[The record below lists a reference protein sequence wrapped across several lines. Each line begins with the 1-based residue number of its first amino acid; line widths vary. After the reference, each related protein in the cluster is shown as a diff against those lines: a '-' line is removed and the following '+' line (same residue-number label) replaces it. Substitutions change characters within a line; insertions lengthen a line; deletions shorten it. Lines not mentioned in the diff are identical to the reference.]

1 MQQLVA
7 LGLSIGINGCSL
19 RTASNLLTVRCIPRH
34 LLLLETD
41 APWCDIRP
49 THPGYKF
56 IATQMATH
64 KQEKFV
70 LGECVKGRN
79 EPMHIT
85 QVVEVLAGARQ
96 EGFMFYSAPSALSSF
111 TFYV

>member
-1 MQQLVA
+1 MAARCAPPPTCWQ
-7 LGLSIGINGCSL
+7 
-19 RTASNLLTVRCIPRH
+19 CIPRH

-64 KQEKFV
+64 KPEKFV
-70 LGECVKGRN
+70 LGKCVKGHN

-96 EGFMFYSAPSALSSF
+96 EGFHVYSAPSALSSF